1 MWWMLTR
8 EVLRLRG
15 SISRDIPWD
24 VVPDLYFYRDP
35 EEVEKEEQAKAEQE
49 LQIAQEWGGATI
61 TTETTGE
68 EQWGDTTGG
77 GGDWSTEGTGI
88 GGISGGTTTTTT
100 TTTTKPPVPSSG
112 FLTGDQDWNVGPTT
126 TTKDWGADDAGG
138 DWGNTD
144 SSQVTHG
151 NW

>member
-1 MWWMLTR
+1 MAVVVSNYFCKCCSNNIERTL
-8 EVLRLRG
+8 LLI
-15 SISRDIPWD
+15 IS
-24 VVPDLYFYRDP
+24 
-35 EEVEKEEQAKAEQE
+35 
-49 LQIAQEWGGATI
+49 
-61 TTETTGE
+61 
-68 EQWGDTTGG
+68 G

-144 SSQVTHG
+144 SSQVTTINNESILFFFLFRFLG
-151 NW
+151 YTWKLVVFRIEFNLVFFLYIFLLTIFISRSRIY